1 MIVTIFRHGEAG
13 RAVTDKLREL
23 TSKGEDDVGFGCT
36 RFHEICHRRDIP
48 HPQLIV
54 HSPWTRTA
62 QTADIIAS
70 AFSHATLRPEAAL
83 QPGAAPADVDA
94 LLTLLTADTGE
105 PTHLLLV
112 SHQPLV
118 SELIDH
124 YLGDDGRVPSLPP
137 GGLATLQLELP
148 EPGCGELLFWALPP
162 EYEASL

>member
-13 RAVTDKLREL
+13 RAVTDRQREL
-23 TSKGEDDVGFGCT
+23 TSQGEDDVGFGCT

-54 HSPWTRTA
+54 HSPWVRTA

-70 AFSHATLRPEAAL
+70 AFSHAAQRPTPAL
-83 QPGAAPADVDA
+83 QPGADLAAVDA
-94 LLTLLTADTGE
+94 LLQQLAAAPNE
-105 PTHLLLV
+105 PTHVVLV

-124 YLGDDGRVPSLPP
+124 YLGDYGRVPSLPP
-137 GGLATLQLELP
+137 GGLATLKFELP
-148 EPGCGELLFWALPP
+148 EPSCGELLFWALPP
-162 EYEASL
+162 QYEASL